1 MKKLNLLIGA
11 MASITLMS
19 GITSCGGSRNSSLSD
34 KAKQNV
40 EILTGIKL
48 LETSFSSGTKIQK
61 VTNVNETE
69 DEIAQL
75 LPSID
80 ALLNNGT
87 VIKTNIENVKNEIN
101 GVTYNFKEVMNYKDA
116 NLNDASYVL
125 YYNKTG
131 KTISEPFDF
140 DKEVTTYEKL
150 EGVVEMESNNFYPF
164 VSRSVTESE
173 DNETET
179 ERVLTINIDS
189 DTYVKV
195 VEENEFEGRESEVEF
210 SYTLVDNGRRLN
222 YSISIENESN
232 QFDEIE
238 YKLNGVEYEVTK
250 VRKDGEIVYRV
261 EKEGRNEIEKV
272 YYYKKIVLDDGNSK
286 FERI

>member
-48 LETSFSSGTKIQK
+48 LETSFSSGTKIQE
-61 VTNVNETE
+61 VTNVSETE

-87 VIKTNIENVKNEIN
+87 IIKTNIENVKNEIN